1 MLVKRCHFGITRMSA
16 RLFGPGSSDGTDRD
30 AVPER
35 KYGLMHAIYLT
46 AIVVATIGWLCLIAW
61 IGMWLI

>member
-1 MLVKRCHFGITRMSA
+1 MSA

-35 KYGLMHAIYLT
+35 KYGLMHAIYLKAIHAIYLT